1 MTKMK
6 ALYSLTLGIVL
17 TVASVFTVNAD
28 ATNTTQVSLQPAPV
42 QMKQFEFLIGNW
54 TLSSQ
59 RFAPDGTLIGQYD
72 GTWEAQYL
80 DEGRMLLD
88 QVTWFNQDGSKESYF
103 PTLRTFSPETNQW
116 EMTYMSSLKYMHSQ
130 SFRGQFINGE
140 GHFDLVVSLSPE
152 QSALA
157 KVRFYNIK
165 KDSLDWTMKL
175 SLDGGKT
182 WFLGETIT
190 GKRVR

>member
-6 ALYSLTLGIVL
+6 TLYSLTLGIVL

-28 ATNTTQVSLQPAPV
+28 AKNTTQVSLQPAPV

-140 GHFDLVVSLSPE
+140 GHFDLVVSLSPK

-165 KDSLDWTMKL
+165 EDSLDWTMKL
-175 SLDGGKT
+175 SVDGGKT